1 MELVVHIIGIEN
13 VNNAIV
19 VICLTMIAFVYLFL
33 CEVSWRE
40 KQPMSSNEQ
49 KIVVAKNSIGFF
61 GIMFIILF
69 LLKVGVVETVV
80 MGWSWWLITIPIW
93 GPVALVIAF
102 FLACLI
108 IGLLIGAIAALVE
121 LIIKKRKEKARIRR
135 IAEDRAAREARQN
148 QNTVREG

>member
-1 MELVVHIIGIEN
+1 
-13 VNNAIV
+13 
-19 VICLTMIAFVYLFL
+19 
-33 CEVSWRE
+33 
-40 KQPMSSNEQ
+40 MSSNEQ

-108 IGLLIGAIAALVE
+108 IGLLIGAIAALVSW
-121 LIIKKRKEKARIRR
+121 IIKNRKEKARIRR